1 MINGLNS
8 VNVGT
13 LWDWGFMWDGFGF
26 ILKIAAPFLMLIVAF
41 YGVRMLLGMVVNAV
55 ANKKQ

>member
-1 MINGLNS
+1 MMNGLGGI
-8 VNVGT
+8 NVDT
-13 LWDWGFMWDGFGF
+13 IWNWTFMWNGFGF

-41 YGVRMLLGMVVNAV
+41 YGVRMLLSMVVNAV